1 MEPETPIEKE
11 MGGLFWGQ
19 GPGETG
25 VVRGRE
31 YRTACAVPLLFAM
44 HASTARLAPCRFCL
58 LCTRVPHGLRRAAFV
73 CYARQY
79 CTARAVPLL
88 CADKHC
94 RQGRS

>member
-44 HASTARLAPCRFCL
+44 HASTARLAPCRFCVLISIAVRGEVDAVFCYFGTNPFAAGPLRIRPARL
-58 LCTRVPHGLRRAAFV
+58 LILD
-73 CYARQY
+73 Q
-79 CTARAVPLL
+79 
-88 CADKHC
+88 
-94 RQGRS
+94 